1 MHKKELKMLYEWN
14 DKRPTYQA
22 PFTGWIA
29 DNASV
34 IGDVHLG
41 ENVSVWFGAVV
52 RADNAPIYLGKNSNV
67 QENSVIHTDE
77 GIAVTIGEGVTIGH
91 LAMLHGCS
99 IGDNS
104 LIGIGAIVL
113 NNAKIGKNC
122 IIGANAL
129 VTENMQIP
137 DNSVVMGSPAKVV
150 KTLPPERESMLK
162 QSALHYVSKAHSFKT
177 GLKPLSMAE

>member
-1 MHKKELKMLYEWN
+1 MLYQWQG
-14 DKRPTYQA
+14 KQPTYQA

-29 DNASV
+29 DSAEV
-34 IGDVHLG
+34 IGDVHLAD
-41 ENVSVWFGAVV
+41 NVSVWFGAVI

-77 GIAVTIGEGVTIGH
+77 GIAVNIGEGVTIGH
-91 LAMLHGCS
+91 LAMLHGCT

-113 NNAKIGKNC
+113 NNARIGKNC

-150 KTLPPERESMLK
+150 KTLPQEREIML
-162 QSALHYVSKAHSFKT
+162 QLSASHYVKKANAFKNN
-177 GLKPLSMAE
+177 LKPVSINY

>member
-1 MHKKELKMLYEWN
+1 MLYQWKN
-14 DKRPTYQA
+14 KQPTYKA

-29 DNASV
+29 ESAEV
-34 IGDVHLG
+34 IGDVILG
-41 ENVSVWFGAVV
+41 ENVSVWFGAVI
-52 RADNAPIYLGKNSNV
+52 RGDNATIMLGDNTNI
-67 QENSVIHTDE
+67 QENSVIHTDA
-77 GIAVTIGEGVTIGH
+77 GINVNIGKGVTIGH
-91 LAMLHGCS
+91 LAMLHGCT

-113 NNAKIGKNC
+113 NHVNIGKNC

-150 KTLPPERESMLK
+150 KTLDNERAELLK
-162 QSALHYVSKAHSFKT
+162 TLGATLCGKITIF
-177 GLKPLSMAE
+177 

>member
-1 MHKKELKMLYEWN
+1 MIYQWQDKK
-14 DKRPTYQA
+14 PTYNA

-29 DNASV
+29 DSAQV

-41 ENVSVWFGAVV
+41 DNVSVWFGAII
-52 RADNAPIYLGKNSNV
+52 RGDNCTIHIGDNTNI
-67 QENSVIHTDE
+67 QENCVIHTDTD
-77 GIAVTIGEGVTIGH
+77 IPVYIGKGVTVGH
-91 LAMLHGCS
+91 LAMLHGCT

-104 LIGIGAIVL
+104 LIGIGAVVL
-113 NNAKIGKNC
+113 NRANIGKNC

-150 KTLPPERESMLK
+150 KTLPEERVEMLK
-162 QSALHYVSKAHSFKT
+162 NSALHYVEKAQSFKEK
-177 GLKPLSMAE
+177 LKLIQID

>member
-1 MHKKELKMLYEWN
+1 MLYQWKN
-14 DKRPTYQA
+14 KQPTYKA

-29 DNASV
+29 ESAEV
-34 IGDVHLG
+34 IGDVILG
-41 ENVSVWFGAVV
+41 ENVSVWFGAVI
-52 RADNAPIYLGKNSNV
+52 RGDNATIMLGDNTNI
-67 QENSVIHTDE
+67 QENSVIHTDA
-77 GIAVTIGEGVTIGH
+77 GINVNIGKGVTIGH
-91 LAMLHGCS
+91 LAMLHGCT

-113 NNAKIGKNC
+113 NHVNIGKNC

-150 KTLPPERESMLK
+150 KTLDNERAELLK
-162 QSALHYVSKAHSFKT
+162 RSALHYVEKSQSFKQH
-177 GLKPLSMAE
+177 LKKIELQ

>member
-1 MHKKELKMLYEWN
+1 MLYQWQ
-14 DKRPTYQA
+14 DKKPTYQV

-67 QENSVIHTDE
+67 QENSVIQTDE

-113 NNAKIGKNC
+113 NNANIGKNC

-137 DNSVVMGSPAKVV
+137 DNSVVMGGPAKVV

>member
-1 MHKKELKMLYEWN
+1 MLYQWQ
-14 DKRPTYQA
+14 DKKPTYQV

-137 DNSVVMGSPAKVV
+137 DNSVVMGSPGKVV
-150 KTLPPERESMLK
+150 KTLDADAEVRLK
-162 QSALHYVSKAHSFKT
+162 LSAMHYAEHFKQFT
-177 GLKPLSMAE
+177 HLEKFEF

>member
-1 MHKKELKMLYEWN
+1 MIYQWQDKKPLYN
-14 DKRPTYQA
+14 A

-34 IGDVHLG
+34 IGEVHLG

-52 RADNAPIYLGKNSNV
+52 RADNAPVYLGDDSNV

-77 GIAVTIGEGVTIGH
+77 GIEVHIGKGVTIGH

-104 LIGIGAIVL
+104 LIGIGAVVL
-113 NNAKIGKNC
+113 NRANIGKNC
-122 IIGANAL
+122 IIGAKAL

-137 DNSVVMGSPAKVV
+137 DNSLVVGSPAKVIRTLDE
-150 KTLPPERESMLK
+150 KTAEMLR
-162 QSALHYVSKAHSFKT
+162 QSALHYIEKAHSFKNH
-177 GLKPLSMAE
+177 LQALPLI

>member
-1 MHKKELKMLYEWN
+1 MLYQWK
-14 DKRPTYQA
+14 DKKPTYNA

-29 DNASV
+29 DSAEV
-34 IGDVHLG
+34 IGDVILG
-41 ENVSVWFGAVV
+41 DNVSVWFGAVI
-52 RADNAPIYLGKNSNV
+52 RGDNATIKLGDNTNV
-67 QENSVIHTDE
+67 QENCVIHTDA
-77 GIAVTIGEGVTIGH
+77 GIQVNIGKGVTIGH
-91 LAMLHGCS
+91 LAMLHGCT

-113 NNAKIGKNC
+113 NNANIGENC

-150 KTLPPERESMLK
+150 KTLNHDKVSML
-162 QSALHYVSKAHSFKT
+162 QLSALHYIEKAQSFKAN
-177 GLKPLSMAE
+177 LKPIDIEY